1 MKTWLHFF
9 LLLVTLWVSII
20 IIIPL
25 VHSKCIPDQ
34 QQSLLHFKS
43 SLLFNSS
50 LSSKLITWNSTTDCC
65 SWVGVT
71 CSTNGHV
78 LGIDL
83 NTESISG
90 GIDNSSSLFHLQN
103 LQSLNLAD
111 NELGNG
117 SQSIPSAVGQLMNLR
132 YINLSQNAYSGKIP
146 IEISCLTKLVVLDI
160 SANYFWSEEFQEPE
174 FNPEIPNL
182 HMLVENLTE
191 LRELYLDDVQISAE
205 GSEWC
210 QAISSSLPNLRVLS
224 LSSCNLSGPFHESLA
239 NLRSLSVIQLGS
251 NNISAPVPAFFA
263 NFSNLTSLMLYDCNL
278 QGTFPKEIF
287 QLPSLREISLSGSE
301 NLDGSLPE
309 FPKNGS
315 LQYLDLSGTNFSGA
329 LPNSIGNLKMLS
341 TIEIRDCNFT
351 GSIPK
356 SMTNLTQLVSL
367 SMYGNNFEGS
377 IPSFSGAKNLEYID
391 LAYNGLTG
399 NINCI
404 NWGNLT
410 NLFFLNLAGNMLDGN
425 IPSCLFSLPSL
436 DSLYL
441 SVNNFSGHF
450 PEISNLSSHFVKGLY
465 LGRNNLEGP
474 IPMSIFNLRSLTDL
488 YLSSNNF
495 SGSFPLDGLQHL
507 RNLSSLDLSQNSLLL
522 SHDATNFSYSYFPQF
537 EYLSLASLNLR
548 TFPHFLRNQSELLQL
563 DLSDNQIQGKIPN
576 WIWRSNNLYYLNLSC
591 NSLET
596 LEGHTINL
604 TSMELLDL
612 HSNKLHGEIPIS
624 SSPNMYYL
632 DYSRNNF
639 SSTIPTT
646 IGDML
651 LQTRFFY
658 VASNNL
664 QGIIPGSICNSLY
677 LEVLDLSNNSLSGM
691 VPHCLTTMSTLSVLN
706 LRRNNLGSI
715 DMLSHNCS
723 LHTLDISE
731 NLIQSQFLKSLVNC
745 PQLEVLNLG
754 KNQITGPFPCFLKNI
769 STLRVLILRS
779 NKFYGGIGCPKI
791 NGTWPMLQI
800 IDLAHNNFSGNIPGI
815 ALTTW
820 QAMMANEDDASSKL
834 NHLQFHLQFLD
845 HYNYYDAIY
854 QDTVTITIKGFEIE
868 LIKILTVFTS
878 IDFSCNK
885 FNGSIPYEIGELKSL
900 HILNLSN
907 NAFTGA
913 IPPSLS
919 NMSQLES
926 LDLSQNTL
934 SGQIPLQLTK
944 LTFLSF
950 LNLSHNQLVGRIPS
964 SNQFPTFPKSSF
976 EGNKNLFGP
985 PLTEENRT
993 RLSPSATKGSH
1004 PSSGDEI
1011 DWNIIIVE
1019 IGFTCGFGIAIGSL
1033 LFCKRWRKWYYRAMY
1048 NILVKIFP
1056 QLEHRFGHHRRHAFI
1071 GERYWRR

>member
-20 IIIPL
+20 IIIIPL

-34 QQSLLHFKS
+34 QQSLLDFKS
-43 SLLFNSS
+43 NLLFNSS
-50 LSSKLITWNSTTDCC
+50 LSSKLISWNSSTDCC

-71 CSTNGHV
+71 CSTNGRV

-83 NTESISG
+83 SSESISG
-90 GIDNSSSLFHLQN
+90 GIDNSNSLFHLQN

-117 SQSIPSAVGQLMNLR
+117 SQSIPSAVGQFMNLR
-132 YINLSQNAYSGKIP
+132 YLNLSSNAYSGKIS
-146 IEISCLTKLVVLDI
+146 IEISRLTKLAVLDI
-160 SANYFWSEEFQEPE
+160 SYNYFIVDPYEDIYEFL
-174 FNPEIPNL
+174 EISNL
-182 HMLVENLTE
+182 HKLVENLTE
-191 LRELYLDDVQISAE
+191 LRELYLDYVQISAE

-224 LSSCNLSGPFHESLA
+224 FSYCNLSGPFHESLA
-239 NLRSLSVIQLGS
+239 DLRSLSVIQLGW

-263 NFSNLTSLMLYDCNL
+263 NFSNLTSLILYDCNL

-287 QLPSLREISLSGSE
+287 QLPSLLVISLSGNDE
-301 NLDGSLPE
+301 LDGSLPE

-315 LQYLDLSGTNFSGA
+315 LQYLDLNGTNFSGA

-341 TIEIRDCNFT
+341 TIDITACNFT

-367 SMYGNNFEGS
+367 RMYENHFEGS
-377 IPSFSGAKNLEYID
+377 IPSLSGAKNLEVID
-391 LAYNGLTG
+391 LAFNVLTG

-404 NWGNLT
+404 HRANLT
-410 NLFFLNLAGNMLDGN
+410 NLSFLILAGNMLDGN
-425 IPSCLFSLPSL
+425 IPSALFSLPL
-436 DSLYL
+436 LHVIDL
-441 SVNNFSGHF
+441 SHNQFFGHF
-450 PEISNLSSHFVKGLY
+450 PEISNLSSYSVKGLD
-465 LGRNNLEGP
+465 LSRNNLEGP
-474 IPMSIFNLRSLTDL
+474 IPMSIFNLRSLTNL

-507 RNLSSLDLSQNSLLL
+507 RNLSSLDLSHNSLLL
-522 SHDATNFSYSYFPQF
+522 SHDATNLSYSYFPQF
-537 EYLSLASLNLR
+537 EDLSLASLNLR
-548 TFPHFLRNQSELLQL
+548 TFPDFLRNQSELRSL
-563 DLSDNQIQGKIPN
+563 DLSDNQIHGEIPN
-576 WIWRSNNLYYLNLSC
+576 WIWRFNNLYFLNLSS
-591 NSLET
+591 NFLET

-604 TSMELLDL
+604 TSIQFLDL

-677 LEVLDLSNNSLSGM
+677 LEILDLSNNSLSGT

-706 LRRNNLGSI
+706 LRRNNLRSI

-800 IDLAHNNFSGNIPGI
+800 IDLAHNNFSGNVPGI
-815 ALTTW
+815 VLTNW
-820 QAMMANEDDASSKL
+820 QAMMTNEDDASSKL
-834 NHLQFHLQFLD
+834 NHLQFQDDKHI
-845 HYNYYDAIY
+845 AIY

-919 NMSQLES
+919 NLSQLES

-934 SGQIPLQLTK
+934 SGQIPPQLTK
-944 LTFLSF
+944 LTFLSV
-950 LNLSHNQLVGRIPS
+950 LNFSHNQLVGKIPS

-985 PLTEENRT
+985 HLTEENRT

>member
-34 QQSLLHFKS
+34 QQSLLDFKS
-43 SLLFNSS
+43 NLLFNSS
-50 LSSKLITWNSTTDCC
+50 LSSKLITWNSSTDCC

-71 CSTNGHV
+71 CSTNGRV

-83 NTESISG
+83 SSESISG

-103 LQSLNLAD
+103 LQSLNLAY

-132 YINLSQNAYSGKIP
+132 YLNLSANAYSGQIP
-146 IEISCLTKLVVLDI
+146 IEISRLRRLAVLDI
-160 SANYFWSEEFQEPE
+160 SYNSFTLEDIFEFL
-174 FNPEIPNL
+174 EISNL
-182 HMLVENLTE
+182 HKLVENLTE
-191 LRELYLDDVQISAE
+191 LRELYLDYVQISAE

-224 LSSCNLSGPFHESLA
+224 LSYCNLSGPFHESLA
-239 NLRSLSVIQLGS
+239 DLRSLSVIQLRL

-263 NFSNLTSLMLYDCNL
+263 NFSNLTSLILNDCNL

-287 QLPSLREISLSGSE
+287 QLPSLREIRLSE
-301 NLDGSLPE
+301 NEELDGSLPE

-315 LQYLDLSGTNFSGA
+315 LQYLDLHYTNFSGA

-341 TIEIRDCNFT
+341 TVDISDCNFT

-367 SMYGNNFEGS
+367 SMYGNKFEGL
-377 IPSFSGAKNLEYID
+377 IPSFSGAKNLEEIE
-391 LAYNGLTG
+391 LSSNGLTG

-404 NWGNLT
+404 HWKNLT
-410 NLFFLNLAGNMLDGN
+410 NLSYLDLAGNMLDGN
-425 IPSCLFSLPSL
+425 IPSALFSLPLL
-436 DSLYL
+436 DNIDL
-441 SVNNFSGHF
+441 SDNQFSGHF
-450 PEISNLSSHFVKGLY
+450 PEISNLSSYSVNVLDLRG
-465 LGRNNLEGP
+465 NNLEGP
-474 IPMSIFNLRSLTDL
+474 IPMSIFNLRSLTYL

-507 RNLSSLDLSQNSLLL
+507 RNLSILDLSHNSLLL

-537 EYLSLASLNLR
+537 EYLGLASSNLR
-548 TFPHFLRNQSELLQL
+548 TFPDFLRNQSELQSL

-576 WIWRSNNLYYLNLSC
+576 WIWRFRDLNYLNLSC

-624 SSPNMYYL
+624 SSTNMYYL

-651 LQTRFFY
+651 LQTSFFY
-658 VASNNL
+658 VSSNNL

-677 LEVLDLSNNSLSGM
+677 LEVLDLSNNSLSGT

-706 LRRNNLGSI
+706 LRRNNLRNV

-731 NLIQSQFLKSLVNC
+731 NQIQSQFLKSLVNC
-745 PQLEVLNLG
+745 PQLQVLNLG
-754 KNQITGPFPCFLKNI
+754 KNQITGPFPCFLKDI

-779 NKFYGGIGCPKI
+779 NKFYGGIGCPKN

-800 IDLAHNNFSGNIPGI
+800 IDLAHNNFSGNVPGK

-820 QAMMANEDDASSKL
+820 QAMMANEDDAPSKL
-834 NHLQFHLQFLD
+834 NHLQFQD
-845 HYNYYDAIY
+845 NNGRGIYY
-854 QDTVTITIKGFEIE
+854 QDTITVTTKGLEIE
-868 LIKILTVFTS
+868 LVKILTVFTS

-919 NMSQLES
+919 NLSQLES
-926 LDLSQNTL
+926 LDLSQNNL
-934 SGQIPLQLTK
+934 SGQIPPQLTK

-964 SNQFPTFPKSSF
+964 INQFPTFSKSSF
-976 EGNKNLFGP
+976 EGNKDLFGP

-993 RLSPSATKGSH
+993 RLSHPATKRSH

-1011 DWNIIIVE
+1011 DWNIVIVE
-1019 IGFTCGFGIAIGSL
+1019 IGFTCGFGIVVGSL
-1033 LFCKRWRKWYYRAMY
+1033 LFWKRWRIWYYSSMY
-1048 NILVKIFP
+1048 RILVKIFP

>member
-83 NTESISG
+83 NNESISS

-103 LQSLNLAD
+103 LQSLNLAY
-111 NELGNG
+111 NELGNV
-117 SQSIPSAVGQLMNLR
+117 SSIPSAVGQLMNLR
-132 YINLSQNAYSGKIP
+132 YLNLSYNAYLGQIP
-146 IEISCLTKLVVLDI
+146 IEISRLTRMAVLDI
-160 SANYFWSEEFQEPE
+160 SHNLFLADPHELNYEFL
-174 FNPEIPNL
+174 EISNL
-182 HMLVENLTE
+182 HKLVENLTE

-224 LSSCNLSGPFHESLA
+224 LSYCNLSGPFHESLA
-239 NLRSLSVIQLGS
+239 NLRSLSVIQLGG

-263 NFSNLTSLMLYDCNL
+263 NFSNLTSLILDGCNL

-287 QLPSLREISLSGSE
+287 QLPSLREISLWGSE

-315 LQYLDLSGTNFSGA
+315 LQYLDLSWTNFSGA

-341 TIEIRDCNFT
+341 TIDITACNFT

-356 SMTNLTQLVSL
+356 SMTNLTQLVHL
-367 SMYGNNFEGS
+367 SMAGNNFEGS
-377 IPSFSGAKNLEYID
+377 IPSFSGAKNLEQID
-391 LAYNGLTG
+391 LSSNGLTG

-404 NWGNLT
+404 HRANLT
-410 NLFFLNLAGNMLDGN
+410 NLSYLYLYGNMLDGN
-425 IPSCLFSLPSL
+425 IPSALFSLPFL
-436 DSLYL
+436 DIIYL
-441 SVNNFSGHF
+441 DDNQFFGHF
-450 PEISNLSSHFVKGLY
+450 PEISNLSSYYVKILY
-465 LGRNNLEGP
+465 LSGNNLEGP

-507 RNLSSLDLSQNSLLL
+507 RNLSSLALSHNSLLL

-537 EYLSLASLNLR
+537 QYLRLASLNLR
-548 TFPHFLRNQSELLQL
+548 TFPDFLRNQSDELWEL
-563 DLSDNQIQGKIPN
+563 DLSDNQIHGKIPN
-576 WIWRSNNLYYLNLSC
+576 WIWRFRDLSFLNLSC
-591 NSLET
+591 NYLET

-604 TSMELLDL
+604 TSMEFLDL

-658 VASNNL
+658 IASNNL
-664 QGIIPGSICNSLY
+664 QGIIPGSICNSPY
-677 LEVLDLSNNSLSGM
+677 LEVLDLSNNSLSGT

-706 LRRNNLGSI
+706 LRRNNLRSI

-731 NLIQSQFLKSLVNC
+731 NMIQSQFLKSLVNC

-800 IDLAHNNFSGNIPGI
+800 IDLAHNNFSGNVPGI

-820 QAMMANEDDASSKL
+820 QAMMANEDDGSSKL
-834 NHLQFHLQFLD
+834 NHLQFQD
-845 HYNYYDAIY
+845 KTYNWIY
-854 QDTVTITIKGFEIE
+854 QDTVTVTNKGFEIE

-900 HILNLSN
+900 HVLNLSN

-919 NMSQLES
+919 NLSQLES

-950 LNLSHNQLVGRIPS
+950 LNLSHNQLVGMIPS
-964 SNQFPTFPKSSF
+964 SNQFLTFPKSSF

-993 RLSPSATKGSH
+993 RLSTSATKGSH

-1071 GERYWRR
+1071 GERYLRS

>member
-1 MKTWLHFF
+1 M
-9 LLLVTLWVSII
+9 
-20 IIIPL
+20 PL

-50 LSSKLITWNSTTDCC
+50 LSSKLITWNSSTDCC
-65 SWVGVT
+65 SWVGIT
-71 CSTNGHV
+71 CSTNGCV
-78 LGIDL
+78 LGLDL
-83 NTESISG
+83 SIESISG

-117 SQSIPSAVGQLMNLR
+117 SQSIPSAVAQLMNLR
-132 YINLSQNAYSGKIP
+132 YLNLSSNAYSGQIP
-146 IEISCLTKLVVLDI
+146 IEISRLRRLAVLDI
-160 SANYFWSEEFQEPE
+160 SHNYFIVDPYEHIYEYKL
-174 FNPEIPNL
+174 EISNL
-182 HMLVENLTE
+182 HKLVENLTE

-224 LSSCNLSGPFHESLA
+224 LSYCNLSGPFHESLA
-239 NLRSLSVIQLGS
+239 NLRSLSVIQLGG

-263 NFSNLTSLMLYDCNL
+263 NFSNLTSLILYGCNL

-287 QLPSLREISLSGSE
+287 QLPSLREISLWASE

-315 LQYLDLSGTNFSGA
+315 LQYLNLGWTNFSGA
-329 LPNSIGNLKMLS
+329 LPNSIGNLKMLARFD
-341 TIEIRDCNFT
+341 IRDCNFT

-367 SMYGNNFEGS
+367 SMSGNNFEGS

-436 DSLYL
+436 

-450 PEISNLSSHFVKGLY
+450 PEISNLSSYFVKTLDLHG
-465 LGRNNLEGP
+465 NNLEGP

-495 SGSFPLDGLQHL
+495 SGSFPLDCLQHL
-507 RNLSSLDLSQNSLLL
+507 KNLSSLDLSHNSLLL
-522 SHDATNFSYSYFPQF
+522 SHDATNLSYSYFPQF
-537 EYLSLASLNLR
+537 EYLFLASLNLR
-548 TFPHFLRNQSELLQL
+548 SFPHFLRNQSELHSL
-563 DLSDNQIQGKIPN
+563 DLSDNLIHGKIPN
-576 WIWRSNNLYYLNLSC
+576 WIWRSRDLSYLNLSC

-596 LEGHTINL
+596 LEGHTMNL
-604 TSMELLDL
+604 TSMQSLDL
-612 HSNKLHGEIPIS
+612 HSNKLHGKIPIS

-639 SSTIPTT
+639 SSTIPTN

-651 LQTRFFY
+651 LYIKFFS

-664 QGIIPGSICNSLY
+664 HGIIPGSICNSLY
-677 LEVLDLSNNSLSGM
+677 LEVLDLSNNFLSGT
-691 VPHCLTTMSTLSVLN
+691 VPHCLTTIITLSVLN
-706 LRRNNLGSI
+706 LRRNNLKRV

-731 NLIQSQFLKSLVNC
+731 NQIQSQFLKSLVNC

-754 KNQITGPFPCFLKNI
+754 KNQITGPFPCFLKVI

-800 IDLAHNNFSGNIPGI
+800 IDLAHNNFSGNVPGI

-834 NHLQFHLQFLD
+834 NHLQFQD
-845 HYNYYDAIY
+845 NSYGAIYY
-854 QDTVTITIKGFEIE
+854 QDTVTITQKGLETV

-900 HILNLSN
+900 HVLNLSN

-919 NMSQLES
+919 NLSQLES
-926 LDLSQNTL
+926 LDLSQNNL
-934 SGQIPLQLTK
+934 SGQIPPQLTK

-964 SNQFPTFPKSSF
+964 INQFPTFSKSSF
-976 EGNKNLFGP
+976 EGNQDLFGP
-985 PLTEENRT
+985 PLTEENT
-993 RLSPSATKGSH
+993 TSLSAPATKMSH

-1019 IGFTCGFGIAIGSL
+1019 IGFTCGFGIVVGSL
-1033 LFCKRWRKWYYRAMY
+1033 LFWKRWRIWYYNSMY
-1048 NILVKIFP
+1048 RILVKIFP
-1056 QLEHRFGHHRRHAFI
+1056 QLEQRFGHHIRHVYI
-1071 GERYWRR
+1071 GERYLRR